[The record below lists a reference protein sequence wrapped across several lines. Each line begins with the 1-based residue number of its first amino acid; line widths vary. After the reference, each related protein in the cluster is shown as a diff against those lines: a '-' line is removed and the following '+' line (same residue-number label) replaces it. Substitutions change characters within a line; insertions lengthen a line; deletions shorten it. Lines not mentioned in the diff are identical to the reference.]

1 MVLSYQQRSNSKH
14 NVEDLLTQVAGRLFR
29 RFSLLDKGD
38 ALKITCNCQS
48 TFAKTSCTSTHRN
61 KVHFMGP
68 PKGRAHVQSPADP
81 EGKEDWDVD
90 VRGEEVLRIPREED
104 LVAVDEDED

>member
-1 MVLSYQQRSNSKH
+1 
-14 NVEDLLTQVAGRLFR
+14 
-29 RFSLLDKGD
+29 
-38 ALKITCNCQS
+38 
-48 TFAKTSCTSTHRN
+48 
-61 KVHFMGP
+61 MGP